1 MTGNSIEDISY
12 RDGIIKVRRSGDWKA
27 VVYLPGATMCEPT
40 YPMGEDRDEVIAEA
54 KRMIDAKLSAPT

>member
-12 RDGIIKVRRSGDWKA
+12 KDGVIKVRRSGHWKA
-27 VVYLPGATMCEPT
+27 VVYMPRATTCEPS

-54 KRMIDAKLSAPT
+54 KRMIDAKLAMTP